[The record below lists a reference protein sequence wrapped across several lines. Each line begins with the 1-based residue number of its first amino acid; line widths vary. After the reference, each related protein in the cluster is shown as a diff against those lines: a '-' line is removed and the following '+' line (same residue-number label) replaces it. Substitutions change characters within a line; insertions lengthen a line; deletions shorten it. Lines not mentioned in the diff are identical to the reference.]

1 MLSMKFA
8 LEGGSIGAQRYF
20 CGCCHGCY
28 LATCER
34 NYFGWCSD
42 NVRGLDSWWCFVF
55 GLPIALDHMFLLPLA
70 RGREF
75 YNDHRMFWMYLFSTG
90 TRIFLSHFFPR
101 QEIMNIE
108 TACYNTHWMFLNVSI
123 LHRNTPTFSLMN
135 IETATTI
142 TGCFSTG
149 TYMSFFASQEI
160 TTLRQPPQNIGCK
173 ILIVWLHIYTL
184 LDWISVS
191 GRRKLYYV
199 ASLMCKLLRNN
210 YPWPAWCHFAF
221 CVCILWRIFLE
232 RSHFHATS

>member
-1 MLSMKFA
+1 MVLRFRSSYLSRSHVSPSLGKRSWI
-8 LEGGSIGAQRYF
+8 LQWPPDVLNVSVLR
-20 CGCCHGCY
+20 
-28 LATCER
+28 R
-34 NYFGWCSD
+34 NTHFSLPPFPSSRD
-42 NVRGLDSWWCFVF
+42 NEYWD
-55 GLPIALDHMFLLPLA
+55 
-70 RGREF
+70 
-75 YNDHRMFWMYLFSTG
+75 
-90 TRIFLSHFFPR
+90 
-101 QEIMNIE
+101 
-108 TACYNTHWMFLNVSI
+108 CYNTHWMFLNVSI

-191 GRRKLYYV
+191 GQRKLYYV